1 LFELR
6 AALDDFELRGQPARE
21 PLVDVIGRMPADSAW
36 PELARAQAALD
47 S

>member
-21 PLVDVIGRMPADSAW
+21 PLVDVIGRDSAR